1 MAKSVSQSIPDDSG
15 MQGDFLY
22 CFFFYY
28 FVKLFVSGFM
38 Y

>member
-1 MAKSVSQSIPDDSG
+1 MAKSVSQSIPDDLD

-22 CFFFYY
+22 CFFY
-28 FVKLFVSGFM
+28 FIKLFISGFV